1 MRAAPTF
8 AAIILS
14 ASAGACTTMADE
26 AVAAGGA
33 VVPPAY
39 TPAEGLLLYRE
50 GPIEGAPDHHLVM
63 GDLVLSAGTAV
74 ARHFHTGEEYLYVLA
89 GDFWSGPGLRLAQV
103 SVTGGRRRPRIT
115 LSTPSTS
122 PNSIALVLPSWLL
135 GTLTMTPASRCVPS
149 PTISSALRPST

>member
-89 GDFWSGPGLRLAQV
+89 GEFQLTIEDGEGGSELIVLGPGDSWRV
-103 SVTGGRRRPRIT
+103 PPRIVH
-115 LSTPSTS
+115 SGKAGPVG
-122 PNSIALVLPSWLL
+122 AR
-135 GTLTMTPASRCVPS
+135 G
-149 PTISSALRPST
+149 ISAWVTENGQPLRVQPPG